1 MQTLTSISTL
11 ESIAFQRLAN
21 ENFITGEVDFN
32 ASLGAY
38 TGYLQ
43 ITSTICIDFTDS
55 RFCLTNEGDEI
66 SKISSDLEKAIE
78 KYLNVNYK
86 SCENDDEYDFADHQR
101 KLSREN
107 QIQ

>member
-1 MQTLTSISTL
+1 MQTLTSISQL

-55 RFCLTNEGDEI
+55 RFCLTDEGDEI
-66 SKISSDLEKAIE
+66 SKISPNLEKAIE
-78 KYLNVNYK
+78 NYLDVNYR
-86 SCENDDEYDFADHQR
+86 SSNNDDEYDFADNQR
-101 KLSREN
+101 KMNREN